1 MKDILSQ
8 SEIDALLDQVASVDE
23 DTPARG
29 QAAVGARTFDLAGQ
43 QRIVRG
49 RLSGLESLNQRLAGR
64 LRLNFAGLLQQDV
77 DVAAQSITIQ
87 KYGDYMHSLYVPSSL
102 NLISLLPL
110 KGSALIVLD
119 ARLVFRMVDYFFGG
133 SGRHSKIEGREF
145 TETESR
151 IVARLLEQLYRD
163 IEEIWRGVL
172 DFTCKP
178 QGSELNPSM
187 ATIVG
192 AGENVVVSA
201 FKVNIGGAGGE
212 LQLVMPEAM
221 LEPVRDSLDAI
232 LRGNNA
238 ESDRLWRN
246 SIEHQLS
253 RIVVEAHCRVAEKD
267 LTLQELAALSVGD
280 FIPLDMR
287 RGSELTVEGVPVH
300 RVRTGVYGGHWAVKI
315 QKDQE

>member
-23 DTPARG
+23 EVPQRANTTAG
-29 QAAVGARTFDLAGQ
+29 VRTFDLCGQ

-64 LRLNFAGLLQQDV
+64 LRLNFAGLLQQDI
-77 DVAAQSITIQ
+77 DVAAQAIVTQ
-87 KYGDYMHSLYVPSSL
+87 KYGDYLHSLYVPSSL

-145 TETESR
+145 TETESH
-151 IVARLLEQLYRD
+151 IVSRLLERLYRD
-163 IEEIWRGVL
+163 LEEIWRGVL
-172 DFTCKP
+172 EFSCKP

-187 ATIVG
+187 ATIVD
-192 AGENVVVSA
+192 AGENVVVSS

-221 LEPVRDSLDAI
+221 LDPVRDSLDAI

-238 ESDRLWRN
+238 DSDRLWRN
-246 SIEHQLS
+246 AVEHQLS
-253 RIVVEAHCRVAEKD
+253 RIVVEARCRVAEKD
-267 LTLQELAALSVGD
+267 LTLQELAELSVGD

-300 RVRTGVYGGHWAVKI
+300 RVRTGVYGGHWAVKV
-315 QKDQE
+315 QKEEE

>member
-8 SEIDALLDQVASVDE
+8 SEIDALLDQVASVEDE
-23 DTPARG
+23 VPARG
-29 QAAVGARTFDLAGQ
+29 HSMAGVRTFDLSSQ

-64 LRLNFAGLLQQDV
+64 LRLNFASLLQQDT
-77 DVAAQSITIQ
+77 DVAAQAVVMQ
-87 KYGDYMHSLYVPSSL
+87 KYGDYLHSLHVPSSL
-102 NLISLLPL
+102 NLVSLLPL

-151 IVARLLEQLYRD
+151 IVTRLLERLYRD
-163 IEEIWRGVL
+163 IEDIWRGVVE
-172 DFTCKP
+172 FNCKP

-187 ATIVG
+187 ASIVG
-192 AGENVVVSA
+192 AGENVVVSG
-201 FKVNIGGAGGE
+201 FHVNIGGAGGE

-238 ESDRLWRN
+238 ESDRLWRE

-253 RIVVEAHCRVAEKD
+253 RIVVKARCRVAEKE
-267 LTLQELAALSVGD
+267 LTLQELADLSVGD

-287 RGSELTVEGVPVH
+287 RGSELTVKGVPVH
-300 RVRTGVYGGHWAVKI
+300 RVRTGVYGGYWAVKV
-315 QKDQE
+315 QKEQE

>member
-8 SEIDALLDQVASVDE
+8 SEIDALLDQVASVDDE
-23 DTPARG
+23 APVRA
-29 QAAVGARTFDLAGQ
+29 AAVGVRTFDLVGQ

-64 LRLNFAGLLQQDV
+64 LRLNFATLLQQDV
-77 DVAAQSITIQ
+77 DVAPQAIVTQ
-87 KYGDYMHSLYVPSSL
+87 KYGDYLHSLYVPSSL
-102 NLISLLPL
+102 NLVSLLPL

-151 IVARLLEQLYRD
+151 IVSRLLDRLYGD
-163 IEEIWRGVL
+163 LEEIWRGVIE
-172 DFTCKP
+172 FTCKP
-178 QGSELNPSM
+178 QGAELNPSM

-192 AGENVVVSA
+192 ASENVIVSG

-212 LQLVMPEAM
+212 MQLVMPEAM
-221 LEPVRDSLDAI
+221 LEPVRDSLDAF
-232 LRGNNA
+232 LRGNNS
-238 ESDRLWRN
+238 ESDRQWHD

-253 RIVVEAHCRVAEKD
+253 RIFVEARCRVAEKE
-267 LTLQELAALSVGD
+267 LSLQELADLAVGD

-287 RGSELTVEGVPVH
+287 RGSELTVHGVPVH
-300 RVRTGVYGGHWAVKI
+300 RVRAGVYGGHWAVKI